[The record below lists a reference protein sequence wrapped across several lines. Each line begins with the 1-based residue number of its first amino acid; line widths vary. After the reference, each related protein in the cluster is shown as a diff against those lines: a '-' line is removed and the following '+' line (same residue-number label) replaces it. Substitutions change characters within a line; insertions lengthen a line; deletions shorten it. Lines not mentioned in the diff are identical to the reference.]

1 MISWKHVKEK
11 LFLCNQRHV
20 RIWKKN
26 PFWFIFVRYKSL
38 SFPVVFYSV
47 ASITINM
54 IMDYC
59 HKKYQTKVS
68 IFENM
73 DTFVC
78 AVVFF
83 ETIVITALITGL
95 IGDISQT

>member
-1 MISWKHVKEK
+1 
-11 LFLCNQRHV
+11 
-20 RIWKKN
+20 
-26 PFWFIFVRYKSL
+26 
-38 SFPVVFYSV
+38 
-47 ASITINM
+47 
-54 IMDYC
+54 MDYC
-59 HKKYQTKVS
+59 HKKCQTKSS

-73 DTFVC
+73 ILENIDTFVC